1 MAPITRT
8 GSVRPPSHAQAA
20 FTLIELLVVMAII
33 GTLVAITAPR
43 YFQQQ
48 DKARE
53 TVLRHNLVTLRRA
66 IDSYREDRGDD
77 PPSLQELVTRRYL
90 REVPFDPITRQRDSW
105 VLLVDPALGIGDVR
119 SGASGQ
125 ASDGSDYSSW

>member
-8 GSVRPPSHAQAA
+8 GSVRPLNRAQEA

-33 GTLVAITAPR
+33 GTLMAITAPP

-77 PPSLQELVTRRYL
+77 PPSLQELVSRRYL
-90 REVPFDPITRQRDSW
+90 REMPFDPITRQRDSW
-105 VLLVDPALGIGDVR
+105 VLLIDPELGIGDVR
-119 SGASGQ
+119 SGAPGQ
-125 ASDGSDYSSW
+125 ASDGSNYSSW

>member
-1 MAPITRT
+1 
-8 GSVRPPSHAQAA
+8 
-20 FTLIELLVVMAII
+20 MAII

-77 PPSLQELVTRRYL
+77 PPSLQELVSRRYL
-90 REVPFDPITRQRDSW
+90 REMPFDPITRQRDSW
-105 VLLVDPALGIGDVR
+105 VLLVDPNLGIGDVR